1 MQKTRANILVIDDS
15 STVCKFV
22 TNALSER
29 QYQTTA
35 VQDMETALDSF
46 EQIDPDLVLTDIL
59 MPGIGGLAGISVVR
73 DKWPNKAIIAMSA
86 GTGSIDSRDT
96 LTAARRVGADAVIK
110 KPFQPEAL
118 YTLVEETLALYR
130 KSSKHK
136 RILVIDDS
144 STIRKMLSGVLI
156 DCGFI
161 CSTAASMEE
170 ALNSDDIVGLDL
182 AIIDIFMPGIGGIGG
197 IQHMR
202 KNWPNIKIIAIS
214 GGGGTSK
221 TNDALTAAERIGAD
235 ATLKKPF
242 DMAVLTMTIERVLNA

>member
-1 MQKTRANILVIDDS
+1 MSCSYCASLPVLSHLIISFFFLMIRRPPR
-15 STVCKFV
+15 STLFP
-22 TNALSER
+22 
-29 QYQTTA
+29 YTT
-35 VQDMETALDSF
+35 LFRS
-46 EQIDPDLVLTDIL
+46 
-59 MPGIGGLAGISVVR
+59 
-73 DKWPNKAIIAMSA
+73 
-86 GTGSIDSRDT
+86 
-96 LTAARRVGADAVIK
+96 
-110 KPFQPEAL
+110 
-118 YTLVEETLALYR
+118 
-130 KSSKHK
+130 SSKHK